1 MSYVTA
7 YRGTGSV
14 LPPGFM
20 EAATLPGQNYAKA
33 IEGFAENLNKGLEE
47 RNNRHKAENLAAKS
61 AEMFRKSLEL
71 SQPQGVK
78 IPDAVEFANLD
89 ARGKAA
95 WAQSTVASLHAAQQ
109 AQAMKESQQRMALA
123 QGAQEMQRE
132 SLKRS
137 ALDAELFNKA
147 GRAMMQSEAMEDG
160 EQGPPR
166 LAPITPEFAIG
177 TLAKFGQLD
186 NPEAANLLR
195 NLVTNQAH
203 GGSSGDI
210 PRELN
215 MGGNPFVFSRVT
227 GLQPNPKRD
236 TNGLVPLHD
245 PNTNELIG
253 HGVLNPKTGA
263 MTVIRSKQAGAG
275 DLLKYEEA
283 LGNLDGQIAYQ
294 QKLKGAKD
302 SRFDANAL
310 DELTQRRKFIRGE
323 YMAAFGGKGAPAA
336 APDGAADPVAAPAP
350 AAAAPAK
357 SANPVWRNGKLVFP
371 K

>member
-7 YRGTGSV
+7 YRGGMSQI
-14 LPPGFM
+14 PPGFL
-20 EAATLPGQNYAKA
+20 EVAAQSGKSLGDGIAD
-33 IEGFAENLNKGLEE
+33 FADHIARAQEE
-47 RNNRHKAENLAAKS
+47 VDNRHKAENLAAKS

-71 SQPQGVK
+71 SKPEGVD
-78 IPDAVEFANLD
+78 IPDPVQFANLD

-147 GRAMMQSEAMEDG
+147 GRAMMQTEAMGDG

-166 LAPITPEFAIG
+166 LAPITPELAIG
-177 TLAKFGQLD
+177 TLSKFGQLD

-203 GGSSGDI
+203 GGSAGDI
-210 PRELN
+210 PREVTI
-215 MGGNPFVFSRVT
+215 GGNSFVYQGHT
-227 GLQPNPKRD
+227 LLPNPKREN
-236 TNGLVPLHD
+236 NGLVPLHD
-245 PNTNELIG
+245 PATGELIG
-253 HGVLNPKTGA
+253 HGVPNLKTGA

-310 DELTQRRKFIRGE
+310 DELTQRRKFIRSE
-323 YMAAFGGKGAPAA
+323 YMNAFGGKGAPAV